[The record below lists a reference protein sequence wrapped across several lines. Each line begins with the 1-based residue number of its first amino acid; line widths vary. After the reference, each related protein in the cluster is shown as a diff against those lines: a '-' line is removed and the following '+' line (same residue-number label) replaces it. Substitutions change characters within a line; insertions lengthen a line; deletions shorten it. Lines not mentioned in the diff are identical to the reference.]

1 MRDLTV
7 DQVHTYYVLVGNT
20 PVLVH
25 NCNPLTRLEKQK
37 IGNLAGSA
45 DVSAADMIR
54 LRGGGASQIN
64 QLATEYKT
72 MTLRDLAHLAV
83 RGDREAEK
91 AIKMVKQAGT
101 QGKGGK

>member
-1 MRDLTV
+1 
-7 DQVHTYYVLVGNT
+7 
-20 PVLVH
+20 
-25 NCNPLTRLEKQK
+25 
-37 IGNLAGSA
+37 
-45 DVSAADMIR
+45 MIR
-54 LRGGGASQIN
+54 QRGGGASQIN

-72 MTLRDLAHLAV
+72 MTLRDLSHLAT